1 MNREIKFRG
10 FDLIANGWV
19 FGGICFDADIKD
31 KVYITTNYNE
41 MIEVDPKSIGQF
53 TGLPDKNK
61 IDIYEGDIVKW
72 KTTRYHTKKQQTELT
87 AKPKWFK
94 SPVLFYEG
102 TFLVNEKTRISL
114 NVDNYDTFFCCFFS
128 ESIPKEDFIS
138 EIVGNIYENPL

>member
-19 FGGICFDADIKD
+19 FGGICFDADIKG

-61 IDIYEGDIVKW
+61 IDIYEGDIIKANNDKNMTVAWDNKV
-72 KTTRYHTKKQQTELT
+72 
-87 AKPKWFK
+87 A
-94 SPVLFYEG
+94 SVVLFREG
-102 TFLVNEKTRISL
+102 WMFKHYFCEG
-114 NVDNYDTFFCCFFS
+114 VDADDC
-128 ESIPKEDFIS
+128 
-138 EIVGNIYENPL
+138 EIIGNIYETEKQKTEL